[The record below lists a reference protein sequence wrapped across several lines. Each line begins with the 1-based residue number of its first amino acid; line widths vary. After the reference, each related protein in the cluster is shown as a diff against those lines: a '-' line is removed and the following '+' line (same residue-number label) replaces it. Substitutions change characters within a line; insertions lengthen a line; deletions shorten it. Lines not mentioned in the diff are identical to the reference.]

1 MAGIVRQS
9 AYSNISQRAINADS
23 ASRANSSISS
33 SYAVTA
39 SVLLGSVVS
48 ASYAATAS
56 LLLGSVISASY
67 ARTASYSTT
76 LGASLVNTDAGEL
89 KLGNSANTTISGITA
104 LTASLANTA
113 SYVTPYEGAWRSYT
127 PVWTTDGTQ
136 PTLGNGS
143 LTGAYKQIGKTCFVR
158 LRLYWGTT
166 TNSGTGT
173 FYFSLPVSAS
183 TSWGIQMPVSI
194 LDNGN
199 AWYQAIA
206 NGEYGGFTS
215 KTALIGQ
222 SAGGAN
228 SSQGISGLFP
238 FTFGNLD
245 SIQFNGS
252 YESI

>member
-1 MAGIVRQS
+1 MSRTVRQS
-9 AYSNISQRAINADS
+9 SFSNVSQRAINADNAIS
-23 ASRANSSISS
+23 ASYATTAAN
-33 SYAVTA
+33 V
-39 SVLLGSVVS
+39 LGSITS

-56 LLLGSVISASY
+56 LLLGSVTSASY
-67 ARTASYSTT
+67 AATASYSTT
-76 LGASLVNTDAGEL
+76 LGASLSNDSNGVL
-89 KLGNSANTTISGITA
+89 RLVNSANTTISSITA

-127 PVWTTDGTQ
+127 PTWTTDGTQ
-136 PTLGNGS
+136 PTLSNGT
-143 LTGAYKQIGKTCFVR
+143 LTGVYKQIGKTVFVR
-158 LRLYWGTT
+158 VRLVFGTT

-173 FYFSLPVSAS
+173 FYFSLPISAS
-183 TSWGIQMPVSI
+183 ISWGTQMPVSI

-199 AWYQAIA
+199 AWYQATA
-206 NGEYGGFTS
+206 NGEYGGFTN

-228 SSQGISGLFP
+228 SSQGISGIFP